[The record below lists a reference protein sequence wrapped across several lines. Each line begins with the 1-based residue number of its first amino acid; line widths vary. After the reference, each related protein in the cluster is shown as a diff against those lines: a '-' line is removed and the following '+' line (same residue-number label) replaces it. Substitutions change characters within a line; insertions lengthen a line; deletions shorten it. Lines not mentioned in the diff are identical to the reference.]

1 MSEGDYL
8 AGDDLSQLG
17 DDELGILAKDVAG
30 LSNRLADSEMSR
42 KQMLSDISHEL
53 RSPLARLEVATEL
66 TRDYAP
72 NATHYLDRIQKE
84 STRMNELIG
93 QIIHIQSLQ
102 MQRYVA
108 CPEDCESIDI
118 AMLLDEIGQDVS
130 FEFYDKH
137 VEWQSLRNKDNSS
150 DDELSY
156 LIIGNREQLHSAFEN
171 VIRNAFIHS
180 NSHSIV
186 SSKIETIKLT
196 HQTSTIKISII
207 DQGAGID
214 NDNLERIFQPF
225 VRLDASRQRPTSPTG
240 NSIANKTRKKED
252 GYGLGLAIAQ
262 AIIAAHKG
270 QISARN
276 REDGVTGL
284 VVEIVLP
291 VST

>member
-108 CPEDCESIDI
+108 RPEDCESIDI

-137 VEWQSLRNKDNSS
+137 VEWQFLRT
-150 DDELSY
+150 
-156 LIIGNREQLHSAFEN
+156 
-171 VIRNAFIHS
+171 
-180 NSHSIV
+180 IV
-186 SSKIETIKLT
+186 VMMSFHTL
-196 HQTSTIKISII
+196 
-207 DQGAGID
+207 
-214 NDNLERIFQPF
+214 
-225 VRLDASRQRPTSPTG
+225 
-240 NSIANKTRKKED
+240 
-252 GYGLGLAIAQ
+252 
-262 AIIAAHKG
+262 
-270 QISARN
+270 
-276 REDGVTGL
+276 
-284 VVEIVLP
+284 
-291 VST
+291 